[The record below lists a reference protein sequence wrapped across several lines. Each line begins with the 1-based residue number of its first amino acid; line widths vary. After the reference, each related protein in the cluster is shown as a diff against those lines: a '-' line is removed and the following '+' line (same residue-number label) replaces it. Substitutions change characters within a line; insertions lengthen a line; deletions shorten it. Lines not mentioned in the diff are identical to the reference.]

1 MCCNINLK
9 TAIVTNLTLERLLS
23 IMKMGEKILTKHIT
37 EIHEGKQFLNA
48 HVALVHEG
56 KKPFKC
62 EICDDVFGW
71 KGHMNRHIALHMK
84 ERSHSNVS
92 FVTSAI
98 LKRET

>member
-1 MCCNINLK
+1 MCYNINLK